1 MSAVI
6 IGIIMF
12 YRFLFLSVQV
22 GFVPSWGTKAEFFI
36 SFEDFRF
43 FISFQIIV
51 HQLLLDGSLTPSVVL
66 A

>member
-22 GFVPSWGTKAEFFI
+22 GFVPTRGTRAEFFI
-36 SFEDFRF
+36 SFEGFRF
-43 FISFQIIV
+43 LFSTF
-51 HQLLLDGSLTPSVVL
+51 HN
-66 A
+66 

>member
-22 GFVPSWGTKAEFFI
+22 GFVPSWGTI
-36 SFEDFRF
+36 
-43 FISFQIIV
+43 
-51 HQLLLDGSLTPSVVL
+51 HPL
-66 A
+66 